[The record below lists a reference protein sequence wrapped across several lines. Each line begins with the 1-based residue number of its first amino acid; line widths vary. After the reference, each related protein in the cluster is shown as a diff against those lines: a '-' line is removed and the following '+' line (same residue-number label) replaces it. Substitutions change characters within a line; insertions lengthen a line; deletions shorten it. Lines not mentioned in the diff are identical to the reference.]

1 MKMIE
6 LIELS
11 AFFTKIQ
18 NRNMP
23 IQTVYKFT
31 KLKQEVER
39 EATFYQEQFTR
50 IIEDYGQKDEN
61 GYVFM
66 NDGATIAI
74 IPGKEQECKQKI
86 SDLQNL
92 EVDIKYTFSLD
103 ELSGLSLTISE
114 FQPILSLI
122 TE

>member
-61 GYVFM
+61 GYVFV
-66 NDGATIAI
+66 NDAATIAI